1 MFPVAAEAH
10 AMTPRGPVD
19 IVRPLKG
26 ARVAILRDINAVSG
40 DQTAKK
46 SDSDAVQAEAICRIS
61 RDAFALLL
69 GRRRQVISEV
79 RVGEPEIV
87 HQGRLEHTGD
97 THLSLVREIVRSDPI
112 GLQSITTGD
121 TVVRVCAKS
130 QEGGVFLV

>member
-1 MFPVAAEAH
+1 MFPVAAEAQ
-10 AMTPRGPVD
+10 AMSPPGPVD

-46 SDSDAVQAEAICRIS
+46 SDSDAVQAEAERRIS

-69 GRRRQVISEV
+69 GRRGQVVSKV

-87 HQGRLEHTGD
+87 HQGRLEHAGD
-97 THLSLVREIVRSDPI
+97 SHLRLVREIV
-112 GLQSITTGD
+112 
-121 TVVRVCAKS
+121 
-130 QEGGVFLV
+130 